1 FDDFTRQPTLP
12 KRLSQLGPGVCWCDL
27 NGDGWD
33 DLLIGGGKGGS
44 LAVFLSDR
52 RGGFQR
58 SEGALAQPLTRDQ
71 TAIIAWPQ
79 ASGPPAV
86 LAGSAGYE
94 DNSTNQASV
103 LKYDLSAGTVQEAI
117 PGLTESVGPLTLGDL
132 DGDGNLD
139 LFVGGRVVSGRYPE
153 AVNSQIFRG
162 HAGKFELDAANTK
175 L

>member
-1 FDDFTRQPTLP
+1 MPFDDFTRQPTLP

-52 RGGFQR
+52 RGGFPTERR
-58 SEGALAQPLTRDQ
+58 SLGTTTD
-71 TAIIAWPQ
+71 
-79 ASGPPAV
+79 
-86 LAGSAGYE
+86 AGSDRHHRVAAGVRTSGSVGRSASYE

-117 PGLTESVGPLTLGDL
+117 PGLSREALVLG
-132 DGDGNLD
+132 
-139 LFVGGRVVSGRYPE
+139 
-153 AVNSQIFRG
+153 
-162 HAGKFELDAANTK
+162 
-175 L
+175 